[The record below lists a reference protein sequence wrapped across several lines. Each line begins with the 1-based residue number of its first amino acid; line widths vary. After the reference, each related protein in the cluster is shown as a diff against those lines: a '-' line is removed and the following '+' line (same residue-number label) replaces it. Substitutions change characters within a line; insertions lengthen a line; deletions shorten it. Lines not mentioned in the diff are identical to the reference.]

1 MDSIV
6 KFLKEDGRHLLLF
19 GGKGGVG
26 KTSLASA
33 TAIWATEH
41 DIKTLL
47 ISSDPAHNLSDIFD
61 QDLTGGEIVQVK
73 GLPNLSVKEIETSQV
88 AKDYQPYLDKYPE
101 YKFILGDSLELVP
114 GMIDGFSVI
123 DLNRTFNLHS
133 DFDLVIIDTAPTG
146 HTLRFLSF
154 PDFMKGTAMRL
165 IQLRQKVG
173 AFAEKLAGFFR
184 RRKKEEKEGF
194 DDPAEFM
201 EKIKDWAIRTK
212 NLLSN
217 EKITRF
223 NIVTLPET
231 LSINETSRLINELN
245 NYKIPIGQ
253 MFVNKIFPTSNDC
266 EFCRAKKLSQDREL
280 EIIQK
285 RFGEYNPIKIPF
297 FKEQIHGIPS
307 LKKISNIFLPE
318 N

>member
-1 MDSIV
+1 MESIA
-6 KFLKEDGRHLLLF
+6 KFLQDSGRHLLLF

-33 TAIWATEH
+33 TATWAAEY

-47 ISSDPAHNLSDIFD
+47 ISSDPAHSLSDIFD
-61 QDLTGGEIVQVK
+61 QDLTGGEIVPVK
-73 GLPNLSVKEIETSQV
+73 GIPHLSVKEIETAQV

-101 YKFILGDSLELVP
+101 YKFILGESLELVP

-173 AFAEKLAGFFR
+173 AFVDKLAGFFR
-184 RRKKEEKEGF
+184 KKKKDEEGF

-217 EKITRF
+217 KQITRF
-223 NIVTLPET
+223 NVVTIPET
-231 LSINETSRLINELN
+231 LSINETSRLINEIN
-245 NYKIPIGQ
+245 NHEIPIGQ
-253 MFVNKIFPTSNDC
+253 LLVNKIFPISDNC
-266 EFCRAKKLSQDREL
+266 EFCRAKKMIQDQEL
-280 EIIQK
+280 KIIQE
-285 RFGEYNPIKIPF
+285 RFGQYNPINIPF

-307 LKKISNIFLPE
+307 LKKLSKTFLPDK
-318 N
+318 

>member
-1 MDSIV
+1 MDSISD
-6 KFLKEDGRHLLLF
+6 FLQKTGRHLLLF

-33 TAIWATEH
+33 TALWAAEH
-41 DIKTLL
+41 ETKTLL
-47 ISSDPAHNLSDIFD
+47 ISSDPAHSLSDIFD
-61 QDLTGGEIVQVK
+61 QDLTGGEIVTVNEISK
-73 GLPNLSVKEIETSQV
+73 LSVKEIETAQV

-133 DFDLVIIDTAPTG
+133 DFDLIIIDTAPTG

-184 RRKKEEKEGF
+184 RKKKDDEKGF

-217 EKITRF
+217 KKITRF
-223 NIVTLPET
+223 NIVTIPET
-231 LSINETSRLINELN
+231 LSINETSRLINEIN
-245 NYKIPIGQ
+245 NYEIPMGQ
-253 MFVNKIFPTSNDC
+253 LLVNKIFPISDDC
-266 EFCRAKKLSQDREL
+266 EFCKAKKNIQDQEL
-280 EIIQK
+280 IIIQE
-285 RFGEYNPIKIPF
+285 RFGQYNPIEIPF
-297 FKEQIHGIPS
+297 FKEEIHGIPS
-307 LKKISNIFLPE
+307 LRKLYKIFLPE
-318 N
+318 I